1 MFRFSDVRRASA
13 VLMRHGSATVPRT
26 VMTGPMRLNVDL
38 VVHRRNSDVTMDIVS
53 IKNGAVMVL
62 QIAEIIPMR
71 WVRRVKNVHWVY
83 VKYKKIPIH
92 LNFLVF
98 WYYLCPVAKPAR
110 QFGHAMQIFPCS

>member
-38 VVHRRNSDVTMDIVS
+38 VVHKRNSDVTMDIVS

-98 WYYLCPVAKPAR
+98 WYYLCLTQKYVSSLDLK
-110 QFGHAMQIFPCS
+110 SV